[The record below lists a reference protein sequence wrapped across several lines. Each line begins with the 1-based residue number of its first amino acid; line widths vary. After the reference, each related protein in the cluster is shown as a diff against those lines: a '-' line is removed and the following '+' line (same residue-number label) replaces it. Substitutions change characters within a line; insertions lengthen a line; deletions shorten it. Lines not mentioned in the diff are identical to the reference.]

1 MYDLGPALAAL
12 SGGDGRAY
20 LNAKQLEGVAA
31 ALEAALKLKA
41 AVEQQQQ
48 REGSGGDEEG
58 QDARVYSFPNLAS
71 LASGIQDEEVT
82 TLRAIRHC
90 IQVLG

>member
-1 MYDLGPALAAL
+1 VYDLGPALAAL

-41 AVEQQQQ
+41 AVEQQQ